1 MTPTVNNKHSTAQR
15 RRYLVHLLYL
25 PDEENCPLYVARIR
39 PWHVRNPTIADIG
52 QRIFADDCELIE
64 TVSPLLP
71 PGSDVR
77 DVFGQIESPSGFFYL
92 LHLSIEQAMKLGWR
106 E

>member
-1 MTPTVNNKHSTAQR
+1 MSPSPNRKHQTAQR

-25 PDEENCPLYVARIR
+25 TDEENCPHYVARIR
-39 PWHVRNPTIADIG
+39 PWNARNQMTADTRE
-52 QRIFADDCELIE
+52 RIFADDCELIA
-64 TVSPLLP
+64 SISQMLP

-77 DVFGQIESPSGFFYL
+77 DVFGQIESPSGFIYL
-92 LHLSIEQAMKLGWR
+92 LHLTTEQAKELGWY